1 MIQCHSTFINSFLT
15 VLIVLLPERLRSC
28 VQRSVADS
36 CVVMTCYIVSA
47 SSAVAIHYV
56 GAAGITFAIRVTDV
70 RFSFET
76 VAALIFRTST

>member
-15 VLIVLLPERLRSC
+15 VLIVLLPGLRSC

-56 GAAGITFAIRVTDV
+56 GAAGITSAIRVTDV